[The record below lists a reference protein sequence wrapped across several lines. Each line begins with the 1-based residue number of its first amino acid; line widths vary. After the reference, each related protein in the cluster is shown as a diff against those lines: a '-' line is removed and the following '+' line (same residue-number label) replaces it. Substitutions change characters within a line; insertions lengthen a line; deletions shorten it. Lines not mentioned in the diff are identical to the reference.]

1 MESIVNSQLT
11 GKWYKITRTPQSRE
25 LKFMEIF
32 IYLSTN
38 YKNVFDLLY
47 VGVKDDRS
55 KILRKISLKIS
66 MKQKT
71 CHLTAKGIFFK
82 KRFKVLLFDEENGL
96 LILSDRGM
104 KNVSIYSKK
113 YKISHE
119 TLEYCLNKIK
129 FPNDIKLIINEMN
142 LQ

>member
-1 MESIVNSQLT
+1 MELIVNSQLT
-11 GKWYKITRTPQSRE
+11 GKWYKITRTPQSQE

-47 VGVKDDRS
+47 VGVKEDRS
-55 KILRKISLKIS
+55 KFLRKMSLKIS
-66 MKQKT
+66 MKQET

-82 KRFKVLLFDEENGL
+82 KNFKVLLFDEENGL

-119 TLEYCLNKIK
+119 TLEDCLKKIK
-129 FPNDIKLIINEMN
+129 FPNDIKLIINELN
-142 LQ
+142 LK